1 MAEPTYEDYKRN
13 VSIHEVLK
21 DAGYHLNR
29 RDGLRYPS
37 YVRTDSDGRRV
48 RGDKFIVTRN
58 GMCCFQP
65 PEHKN
70 YNIISFIKEHPHLFI
85 EYTPGMS
92 KDRLVNLVCRR
103 LMNMPEEIRNDR
115 ILEPR
120 KESKPFNINEYE
132 RQWFYKDDS
141 WSRKQFYPY
150 FKNRGI
156 NLETMDVF
164 AHYFCLATKERSD
177 EKKYTNL
184 SFPLSRADKPD
195 SIVGLEERSRPNAEG
210 KTAYKGMALGSDATN
225 GMWIAKLDAE
235 SLEGVYDVYWFE
247 SAFDAMAYYQL
258 HCKEHDFSQSAF
270 ISTGGNP
277 SQRQFKGVL
286 DKTEKSVS
294 HHLCFDNDRAG
305 KMFAVNF
312 LLTSDGRTYTT
323 HLSKE
328 GELVVNDTKDGIA
341 SRRTIDIDNFDIRQA
356 AEILGIDMGEQA
368 YPQEMKAYVKSL
380 RDRSDIFSGD
390 TDLLTPELTEL
401 YSRYESLAEEYQS
414 ELHSG
419 LVCKEDLE
427 VSKGKATTA
436 MNEYESRMKSTLSK
450 LHENTCSPFIV
461 REVPEQG
468 YKDWNDQLLG
478 THMNVEE
485 VRTENEHEQRSGFR
499 R

>member
-1 MAEPTYEDYKRN
+1 MAELTYEDYKRN

-103 LMNMPEEIRNDR
+103 LMNMPEEIRNDH

-120 KESKPFNINEYE
+120 KDSKPFNINEYE

-156 NLETMDVF
+156 NLETMGVF

-195 SIVGLEERSRPNAEG
+195 SIVGLEERSCPNAEG

-225 GMWIAKLDAE
+225 GMWIANLDAE

-247 SAFDAMAYYQL
+247 SAFDAMAYYQI

-286 DKTEKSVS
+286 DKTEKCVC

-312 LLTSDGRTYTT
+312 LLTSDGRSYTT
-323 HLSKE
+323 HLSKD
-328 GELVVNDTKDGIA
+328 GELVVNDSKDGI
-341 SRRTIDIDNFDIRQA
+341 STRRTVDLENFDLRQVA
-356 AEILGIDMGEQA
+356 DILGIDMGEQA
-368 YPQEMKAYVKSL
+368 YPEEMKSYVKSL
-380 RDRSDIFSGD
+380 RDRSDLFSGD
-390 TDLLTPELTEL
+390 TDLLPAELIKL
-401 YSRYESLAEEYQS
+401 YSRYESLAEEHHS
-414 ELHSG
+414 EVYSR
-419 LVCKEDLE
+419 LVSKEDLAE
-427 VSKGKATTA
+427 SDAKMRAA
-436 MNEYESRMKSTLSK
+436 REEYVSRMKKALPG
-450 LHENTCSPFIV
+450 LNDNTCSPYIV
-461 REVPEQG
+461 REVPAQG

-478 THMNVEE
+478 KQMNEE
-485 VRTENEHEQRSGFR
+485 VVRTENEQEQRSCFHR
-499 R
+499 